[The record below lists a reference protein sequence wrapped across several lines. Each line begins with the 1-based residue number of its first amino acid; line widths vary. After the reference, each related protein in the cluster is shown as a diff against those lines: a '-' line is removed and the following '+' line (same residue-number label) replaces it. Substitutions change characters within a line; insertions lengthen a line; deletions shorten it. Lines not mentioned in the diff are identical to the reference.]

1 MAIRQEVPTL
11 IDLARNCLIHN
22 PFKKGTEVPNMILS
36 QDLFVTYKWRQE
48 PVLKGAS
55 GSFRNKALIL
65 GPNGSGKTTFFRA
78 ICALTNIASG
88 RILIDER
95 SVEDIYAS
103 KGILSMNFPEV
114 YTLIGSNVFDVIRL
128 YTDLSDGDPGLA
140 LSIIEDFGIDL
151 GFLRKRKLSE
161 LSSGQIKIVCT
172 ALALALK
179 TKHVLLDEPFEELDP
194 AKKGRMVKHL
204 NQYDGVI
211 LVNTHE
217 TWLLKNLQ
225 NWEVFFM
232 FEGILYGPLLVE
244 ELLKARIS
252 MIDEPDS
259 LLRLKLM
266 DKTVSLVRGEGRG
279 TLLTSLENLDRIY
292 ELAEGE

>member
-1 MAIRQEVPTL
+1 
-11 IDLARNCLIHN
+11 
-22 PFKKGTEVPNMILS
+22 MILS

-55 GSFRNKALIL
+55 GSFRNKTLIL

-95 SVEDIYAS
+95 PVEDIYAS
-103 KGILSMNFPEV
+103 KGILSTNFPEV

-151 GFLRKRKLSE
+151 GFLRKRKLGE
-161 LSSGQIKIVCT
+161 LSSGQVKIVCT

-225 NWEVFFM
+225 NWEAFFM

-292 ELAEGE
+292 ELA